1 MKMTAEARGWT
12 LPPARS
18 EYLTGESSILY
29 GVAFWLAL
37 IQVSIAASQIVL
49 AGTVFVWLYLVWRQ
63 QTSIRSLPFDAP
75 FALYG
80 ALTLGAAAFSFD
92 PELSFPATKEILL
105 LVVPYL
111 LVSTIR
117 RRETLESL
125 VLVLVVMSDVSALVG
140 LWQYRFGNLGDINHR
155 IHGFMGHYMTYSGQL
170 MGVSILALAGVLF
183 SGRRSRH
190 RWFLLGSFLV
200 IQVALAL
207 TLTRSAWI
215 GMAAAI
221 VLLLGLK
228 DRKLLA
234 LIPVAVGVCALLLPP
249 DVEQRVFSLLSP
261 DASGMDRIHMLRA
274 GARMVRNHPLLGVG
288 PEMVA
293 EVYPVYV
300 DVEAGKRDN
309 PHLHNNLAQIAAERG
324 LPCLAAW
331 LWFVSASIV
340 AGIRALAKAR
350 DDGMARALAVGSL
363 GVLLAAVAAGMF
375 EYNFGDSEFQM
386 FFLFVVS
393 IPLILGRQ
401 PGSLAAAAASGAG
414 DP

>member
-18 EYLTGESSILY
+18 DYLMGESSILY

-49 AGTVFVWLYLVWRQ
+49 AATALLWLYLAWRRQ
-63 QTSIRSLPFDAP
+63 ASIRSLPFDAP

-80 ALTLGAAAFSFD
+80 ALTLGAAFFSFD
-92 PELSFPATKEILL
+92 PATSFPATKEILL
-105 LVVPYL
+105 LIVPYL

-117 RRETLESL
+117 RCETLQSL
-125 VLVLVVMSDVSALVG
+125 VLLLVLMSDVSALVG

-170 MGVSILALAGVLF
+170 MGVSVLALASVLF
-183 SGRRSRH
+183 SGSRSRH
-190 RWFLLGSFLV
+190 RWFFLGSFLL
-200 IQVALAL
+200 IQLALAL
-207 TLTRSAWI
+207 TLTRSAWM
-215 GMAAAI
+215 GMAVAI
-221 VLLLGLK
+221 LFLLSLK

-234 LIPVAVGVCALLLPP
+234 LIPLVVGVSALLLPP
-249 DVEQRVFSLLSP
+249 DFERRVVTLVSP
-261 DASGMDRIHMLRA
+261 DTSGLDRLHMLRA
-274 GARMVRNHPLLGVG
+274 GAGMVRNHPLLGVG

-300 DVEAGKRDN
+300 DSEAGKRDN

-331 LWFVSASIV
+331 LWFVAVSLV
-340 AGIRALAKAR
+340 AGIRALR
-350 DDGMARALAVGSL
+350 RAPEPGLSRSL
-363 GVLLAAVAAGMF
+363 SAGALGALLAALTAGMF

-386 FFLFVVS
+386 FLLFVVS
-393 IPLILGRQ
+393 IPLVLDRNGTWN
-401 PGSLAAAAASGAG
+401 ASMIGDGA
-414 DP
+414 